1 MSKNKK
7 ENQNQLDDKSNNIII
22 VPSLKDKINPQSF
35 KFNINPGNSCEKQK
49 IDDLIDQTPR
59 PQKNKKVIIISAI
72 SISVF
77 LIILVIVLLV
87 GHFKY
92 GWFKKKND
100 LIIEQNRAE
109 NLVAEYK
116 EKNSI

>member
-1 MSKNKK
+1 MSKIKK
-7 ENQNQLDDKSNNIII
+7 ENQNQFDDKSNNNIIN
-22 VPSLKDKINPQSF
+22 VPSLKDKINPQSL
-35 KFNINPGNSCEKQK
+35 KFNINPGNSNEKQK

-59 PQKNKKVIIISAI
+59 PQKNKKVIIITAI

-77 LIILVIVLLV
+77 LIILVTVLLV

-100 LIIEQNRAE
+100 LIIEKKSSRE
-109 NLVAEYK
+109 F
-116 EKNSI
+116 SGGI